1 MISALVGG
9 WVRGQ
14 LLQLGALLSRLNLSP
29 NWFTI
34 VGLLLNIVVA
44 VVIGRGNLIWGG
56 VLLLGAG
63 LFDTVDGA
71 VARASGQIT
80 RFGGFLDSTLDRYSE
95 AAVYLGLLVYFQHH
109 DASHHAIPLVYATA
123 IGSLMVS
130 YARAR
135 AEAAGIKAEV
145 GLFAR
150 AERIILLAVFLIFGW
165 EIWAVWILGILTNV
179 TALQRVVHV
188 WRVTSKSD
196 QR

>member
-1 MISALVGG
+1 MISAHVGG

-14 LLQLGALLSRLNLSP
+14 LLHLGALLSRLNLSP

-44 VVIGRGNLIWGG
+44 VIIGRGNLIWGG

-63 LFDTVDGA
+63 LFDTLDGA

-95 AAVYLGLLVYFQHH
+95 AAIYLGLLIYFQHN
-109 DASHHAIPLVYATA
+109 DPGRYAIPLTYATA

-130 YARAR
+130 YTRAR

-150 AERIILLAVFLIFGW
+150 AERIILLAVFLILGW
-165 EIWAVWILGILTNV
+165 ELWAVWILGILTNF
-179 TALQRVVHV
+179 TAVQRMFHV

>member
-1 MISALVGG
+1 MISAHVGG

-14 LLQLGALLSRLNLSP
+14 LLHLGALLSRLNLSP

-44 VVIGRGNLIWGG
+44 VIIGRGNLVWGG
-56 VLLLGAG
+56 LLLLGAG
-63 LFDTVDGA
+63 LFDTLDGA
-71 VARASGQIT
+71 VARASDQIT

-95 AAVYLGLLVYFQHH
+95 AAIYLGLLVFFQHH
-109 DASHHAIPLVYATA
+109 GHGPYAIPLVYATA

-150 AERIILLAVFLIFGW
+150 AERIILLAVFLILGW
-165 EIWAVWILGILTNV
+165 ELWAVWILGLLTNF
-179 TALQRVVHV
+179 TALQRMFHV